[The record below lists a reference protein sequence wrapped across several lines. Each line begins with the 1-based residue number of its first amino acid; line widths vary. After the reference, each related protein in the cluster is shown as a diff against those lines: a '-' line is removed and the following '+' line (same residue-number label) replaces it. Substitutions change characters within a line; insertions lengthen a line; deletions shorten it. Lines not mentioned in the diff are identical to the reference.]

1 MAQEEERKIGK
12 GVTAEAQDIFDALDF
27 TYVIIARIVTPIL
40 EPAEHP
46 FHLPTR
52 VGCLVYGTRQQ

>member
-27 TYVIIARIVTPIL
+27 TYAINARIVTPTL
-40 EPAEHP
+40 EPAKHP
-46 FHLPTR
+46 SIYRCVQVALPM
-52 VGCLVYGTRQQ
+52 G